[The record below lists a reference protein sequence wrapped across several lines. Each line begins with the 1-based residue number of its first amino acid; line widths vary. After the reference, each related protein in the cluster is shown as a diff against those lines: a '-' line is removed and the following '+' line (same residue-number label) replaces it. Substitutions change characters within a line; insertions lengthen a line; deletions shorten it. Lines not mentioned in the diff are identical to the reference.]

1 MFFIFSITLTLLAI
15 FILARRVSKIKLYIS
30 ILIFIISF
38 LIFFLPYFL
47 QNTQRFV
54 VIDDEEENF
63 LIINNQK
70 KYDTIKKFF
79 GSFHPFYISDK
90 HYKNDISISSKT
102 KTFNLKGN
110 IDFGV
115 DSVIQTDSLKR
126 VILKNYTNYDT
137 LGSAK
142 IYIQDKIYG
151 IEFKRDTSVSL
162 KEKNYIDSVKI
173 LTEDQN
179 NFNNTY
185 IYKKYLNVLIV
196 DDYYNKNL
204 QNISN
209 KIALLYDS
217 VKFNTGI
224 LKDGK
229 IISMKKNYDGIIYI
243 GKGGF
248 GVIGGLHR
256 LKFNGVNKD
265 FFKNVEEILGKIKGK
280 NINVKNP
287 FNSKK
292 CYKNNIFEKFLFFS
306 KSYTILIILFIILF
320 SLLVFLF

>member
-1 MFFIFSITLTLLAI
+1 
-15 FILARRVSKIKLYIS
+15 
-30 ILIFIISF
+30 
-38 LIFFLPYFL
+38 
-47 QNTQRFV
+47 
-54 VIDDEEENF
+54 
-63 LIINNQK
+63 
-70 KYDTIKKFF
+70 
-79 GSFHPFYISDK
+79 
-90 HYKNDISISSKT
+90 
-102 KTFNLKGN
+102 
-110 IDFGV
+110 
-115 DSVIQTDSLKR
+115 

-229 IISMKKNYDGIIYI
+229 IISMKKIMM
-243 GKGGF
+243 
-248 GVIGGLHR
+248 
-256 LKFNGVNKD
+256 
-265 FFKNVEEILGKIKGK
+265 E
-280 NINVKNP
+280 
-287 FNSKK
+287 
-292 CYKNNIFEKFLFFS
+292 
-306 KSYTILIILFIILF
+306 
-320 SLLVFLF
+320 